1 MICPSYAALSKT
13 RVFIARSV
21 KNRTTCDCQDW
32 IVHDYRRRHR
42 LSYTA
47 SNSTR
52 FFSRKNMSQ
61 QETIPD
67 NRQLIEEGSAKMLYP
82 KGVVFYNP
90 VQVQNRDLSLVMMQ
104 LFAERRAKR
113 AILKRKRKEFMQ
125 AAREAIER
133 VGDKKRQVDMKAV
146 EEQVRDYDEKTNW
159 KDVYNT
165 FDGKG
170 VRILDALAAS
180 GLRSIRYYNEISPSL
195 LHSVTI
201 NDLDPAAV
209 DLAKENIKFNNLSDV
224 LLTLDEECKGGKRGV
239 VVVNNDATHL
249 MYTSRRTPGLH
260 EISHILAMQKDQ
272 YDVID
277 LDPYGSAAPFLDAAV
292 QAVTNG
298 GMLAITCT
306 DMAALGGSHADTCY
320 GRYGSMTIP
329 RAGYLQELALRILLC
344 NIAQRAAVYGR
355 YMRPILSVG
364 MHFYVRVFVE
374 IWDDKA
380 AVNNLSLDIG
390 TVYQSTQCPSFHT
403 VPQGQHAPKNQNVIQ
418 ATRAPSVPCCEETGG
433 PFKTAGPCWLGPMHN
448 VDVVKEAI
456 ARLAPLKDEKTKE
469 NLFGY
474 LKQERELH
482 GLLTVCSEE
491 LPDAPLYYILPKLS
505 HTLGSST
512 PPIDKFKSALINAGY
527 RVSGYHKD
535 AHAIKTDA
543 PNSVVWDIMRVW
555 CKENPPNPKSKN
567 KQNKTKKQKRI
578 RNGESCN
585 DEKPTVEGQ
594 DDGDEVVDDQKT
606 DMTASEKILSI
617 EPAITVDFTLAKEVK
632 NKTKALRFPLNPEA
646 NWGPKKAASG
656 YKRKADENGEG
667 NA

>member
-1 MICPSYAALSKT
+1 MIRNFYSATYKT
-13 RVFIARSV
+13 KIFITKNVVAR
-21 KNRTTCDCQDW
+21 
-32 IVHDYRRRHR
+32 
-42 LSYTA
+42 
-47 SNSTR
+47 NSGYKGWR
-52 FFSRKNMSQ
+52 FHSGNIMSQ
-61 QETIPD
+61 DAIPND
-67 NRQLIEEGSAKMLYP
+67 RQLIQEGSAKMLYP

-90 VQVQNRDLSLVMMQ
+90 VQVQNRDLSLIMMQ
-104 LFAERRAKR
+104 LYAERRTKR
-113 AILKRKRKEFMQ
+113 VVLKRKRKEFLK
-125 AAREAIER
+125 AAREAI
-133 VGDKKRQVDMKAV
+133 GSDSDKKQQVNMAAV
-146 EEQVRDYDEKTNW
+146 EEKVRDYDATTNW
-159 KDVYNT
+159 KGVYDNY
-165 FDGKG
+165 DGKG
-170 VRILDALAAS
+170 IRILDALAAS
-180 GLRSIRYYNEISPSL
+180 GLRSIRYFNELSPHL

-209 DLAKENIKFNNLSDV
+209 DLAKENIKFNNLSHV
-224 LLTLDEECKGGKRGV
+224 LLTLEEESKGDKRGV

-249 MYTSRRTPGLH
+249 MYTSRRVPNLH
-260 EISHILAMQKDQ
+260 QIDPILAMQKDQ

-329 RAGYLQELALRILLC
+329 RAGYLQELALRVLLS

-380 AVNNLSLDIG
+380 AVNNLSLEIG

-403 VPQGQHAPKNQNVIQ
+403 VPHGQHPPKNENVIQ

-448 VDVVKEAI
+448 VEVVKEAI
-456 ARLAPLKDEKTKE
+456 ERLALLKDMKKKE
-469 NLFGY
+469 GLFGY
-474 LKQERELH
+474 LKQDRELH

-491 LPDAPLYYILPKLS
+491 LPDAPLYYVLPKLS
-505 HTLGSST
+505 HTLGCST

-527 RVSGYHKD
+527 RVSGYHKE
-535 AHAIKTDA
+535 AQAIKTNA
-543 PNSVVWDIMRVW
+543 PNSVVWDIMRAW
-555 CKENPPNPKSKN
+555 CKEHPTNPKSKN
-567 KQNKTKKQKRI
+567 KQNKTKKQRRNKNGDSCENEVENVEEQDNGKERI
-578 RNGESCN
+578 DTNEMSSG
-585 DEKPTVEGQ
+585 
-594 DDGDEVVDDQKT
+594 
-606 DMTASEKILSI
+606 EKILAV
-617 EPAITVDFTLAKEVK
+617 EPAITVDFTLTSEVR
-632 NKTKALRFPLNPEA
+632 NKAKALRFPMNPEA

-656 YKRKADENGEG
+656 YKRKVDDDEQNG
-667 NA
+667 

>member
-1 MICPSYAALSKT
+1 
-13 RVFIARSV
+13 
-21 KNRTTCDCQDW
+21 
-32 IVHDYRRRHR
+32 
-42 LSYTA
+42 
-47 SNSTR
+47 
-52 FFSRKNMSQ
+52 MSQ
-61 QETIPD
+61 DAIPD
-67 NRQLIEEGSAKMLYP
+67 NRQLIQEGSAKMLYP

-104 LFAERRAKR
+104 LFAERRVKR
-113 AILKRKRKEFMQ
+113 VILKSKRKEFMK
-125 AAREAIER
+125 AAREAAVNCGEKNKQVVDIE
-133 VGDKKRQVDMKAV
+133 AV
-146 EEQVRDYDEKTNW
+146 EQQVRDYDEKTNW
-159 KDVYNT
+159 KDVYDNYE
-165 FDGKG
+165 GKG
-170 VRILDALAAS
+170 IRILDALAAS
-180 GLRSIRYYNEISPSL
+180 GLRSIRYFNEISPSL

-201 NDLDPAAV
+201 NDLDAAAV
-209 DLAKENIKFNNLSDV
+209 DLAKENIEFNNLSHV
-224 LLTLDEECKGGKRGV
+224 LLTLDEESKGDKRGL

-260 EISHILAMQKDQ
+260 QISPILAMQKDQ

-320 GRYGSMTIP
+320 GRYCSMTIP
-329 RAGYLQELALRILLC
+329 RAGYLQELALRILLS

-355 YMRPILSVG
+355 SMRPILSVG

-403 VPQGQHAPKNQNVIQ
+403 VSHGQHAQKNQNVIQ
-418 ATRAPSVPCCEETGG
+418 ATRAPRVPCCEETGG

-448 VDVVKEAI
+448 IDVVQEAI
-456 ARLAPLKDEKTKE
+456 ARLEPLNDVKKKE
-469 NLFGY
+469 DLFGY
-474 LKQERELH
+474 LKQDRELH

-491 LPDAPLYYILPKLS
+491 LPDAPLYYVLPKLS
-505 HTLGSST
+505 HTLGCST

-527 RVSGYHKD
+527 RVSGYHKE
-535 AHAIKTDA
+535 AQAIKTNA
-543 PNSVVWDIMRVW
+543 PNSVVWDIMRAW

-567 KQNKTKKQKRI
+567 KQNKTKKQKRN
-578 RNGESCN
+578 RNGESCEDDILN
-585 DEKPTVEGQ
+585 VEEQDNNEAVDGEKTELSP
-594 DDGDEVVDDQKT
+594 
-606 DMTASEKILSI
+606 SEKILAV
-617 EPAITVDFTLAKEVK
+617 EPTIAVDFTLTREVK
-632 NKTKALRFPLNPEA
+632 NKTKALRFPMNPEA

-656 YKRKADENGEG
+656 YKRKVDENDEG
-667 NA
+667 ND